1 MDAEQDRYRLDSCT
15 GRQTCRIRF
24 RAASGSMEY
33 FVQSS
38 LCPSSDDLGYPFRLS
53 SRDETHRFLQYGDR
67 LSEYRSASGLETAS
81 AGPRLHL
88 RLDIITVGRQLL
100 GNYFLTIKEEFDRM
114 YGQKDL
120 QALKMKAAEMRKL
133 LDELEQLTAFH
144 SHTSVAG
151 WLSDA
156 RAYGDTPELKDYY
169 EKNARNLITTW
180 GGSLNDYA
188 NRTWAGLV
196 SHYYAKRWDMYLD
209 AVISAVEENREFSQ
223 DELDE
228 RMTVFEESWVQ
239 STHPIVTTPGDDLLD
254 YARSLLS
261 KYEDKILYGEGAQ
274 PQNADYQCR

>member
-1 MDAEQDRYRLDSCT
+1 
-15 GRQTCRIRF
+15 
-24 RAASGSMEY
+24 
-33 FVQSS
+33 
-38 LCPSSDDLGYPFRLS
+38 
-53 SRDETHRFLQYGDR
+53 
-67 LSEYRSASGLETAS
+67 
-81 AGPRLHL
+81 
-88 RLDIITVGRQLL
+88 
-100 GNYFLTIKEEFDRM
+100 
-114 YGQKDL
+114 
-120 QALKMKAAEMRKL
+120 MKAAEMRKL

-156 RAYGDTPELKDYY
+156 RTYGDTPELKDYY

-228 RMTVFEESWVQ
+228 RIRVFEESWVQ